1 MEEMESRLEN
11 KSVVSLGDWLITMLI
26 MIIPLVNFIMLFVW
40 AFSSSTPVSK
50 ANWAKASLVFMLIG
64 FVLLLLFWGSIAAMV
79 VGASL

>member
-11 KSVVSLGDWLITMLI
+11 KSVVSLGDWLITMVI

>member
-1 MEEMESRLEN
+1 MEDMEHRLEN

-26 MIIPLVNFIMLFVW
+26 MLIPFVNFIMLFVW

>member
-1 MEEMESRLEN
+1 MEYMEHRLEN

-26 MIIPLVNFIMLFVW
+26 MLIPFVNFIMLFVW

-64 FVLLLLFWGSIAAMV
+64 FVLLLLFWGSIAAIV

>member
-1 MEEMESRLEN
+1 MEHRLEN

-26 MIIPLVNFIMLFVW
+26 MLIPFVNFIMLFVW